1 MNNKLTD
8 FTKVG
13 DLFFASEE
21 NLSHI
26 SQYGKLYH
34 NSESPA
40 ICPRC
45 QNVAELI
52 ESGPVRALYR
62 CEKCGI
68 FSKLTP
74 KRQPP
79 DGNPIECRLKNP
91 CQGCDGN
98 HGIIRAVDKSS
109 GNPHSYRLI
118 CADCGRFQRW
128 IGQKEFDRK
137 IGKGGRDNA

>member
-1 MNNKLTD
+1 MINNLSN

-26 SQYGKLYH
+26 SHYGKSYH
-34 NSESPA
+34 NSESSA
-40 ICPRC
+40 KCPRR
-45 QNVAELI
+45 QNLSELV

-68 FSKLTP
+68 FSKIT
-74 KRQPP
+74 KKQGS
-79 DGNPIECRLKNP
+79 DGKPIECRLKNP
-91 CQGCDGN
+91 CEGCQGKQ
-98 HGIIRAVDKSS
+98 GIISPVDRTT
-109 GNPHSYRLI
+109 GNPHSYRLD

-137 IGKGGRDNA
+137 MGKQGGRGNA